1 MNRNPT
7 IVTIMIVLSF
17 VCTIGYTQQT
27 GTVTFTYDLDG
38 NRISQTFSRD
48 RGNENKGLAE
58 DKVTITNP
66 ALDFFKEMQVE
77 LYPNPIHEDR
87 FMEEYVGH
95 IEVYKN
101 QGLYP
106 KATSN
111 LVDPIKGVINMM
123 ERINVRYDEIIY
135 KIPVFDE
142 NVFWHFIYKIPRR
155 Y

>member
-1 MNRNPT
+1 MGVGECWQQDVIDYFEIDAHYTPDKYSEDAWFGAETGIHFSDGAFQSYDDMLVSYTKESFEQLRKTRGVWEQPDNPT
-7 IVTIMIVLSF
+7 GWF
-17 VCTIGYTQQT
+17 W
-27 GTVTFTYDLDG
+27 
-38 NRISQTFSRD
+38 
-48 RGNENKGLAE
+48 
-58 DKVTITNP
+58 
-66 ALDFFKEMQVE
+66 
-77 LYPNPIHEDR
+77 EDR

-101 QGLYP
+101 QGLSP